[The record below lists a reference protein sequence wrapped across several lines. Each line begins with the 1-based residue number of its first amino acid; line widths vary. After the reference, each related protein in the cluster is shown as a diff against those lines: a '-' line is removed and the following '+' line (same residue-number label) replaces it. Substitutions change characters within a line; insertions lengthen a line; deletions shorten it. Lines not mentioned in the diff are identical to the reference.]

1 MTFAEKS
8 RIFLEKLRNLSDT
21 KKKII
26 LWTIVAI
33 LAFFMGFFWVRGS
46 IKNFSEISEGVQS
59 IKMPSVDTSD
69 MPKLPNLDILQTVT
83 PTNK

>member
-1 MTFAEKS
+1 MNKADKI
-8 RIFLEKLRNLSDT
+8 RDFLVKLQNLPDE